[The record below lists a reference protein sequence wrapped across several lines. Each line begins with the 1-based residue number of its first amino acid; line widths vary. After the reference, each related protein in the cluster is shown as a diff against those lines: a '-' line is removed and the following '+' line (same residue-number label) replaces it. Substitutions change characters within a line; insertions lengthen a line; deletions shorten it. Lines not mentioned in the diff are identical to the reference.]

1 MVYKSLMTLDN
12 LAFESAPHLAPLH
25 LYDFPL
31 PVYPVVSAH
40 GCELSLAGGEQLVDG
55 MSSRGRRSTATITHA
70 SMRR

>member
-1 MVYKSLMTLDN
+1 MVYKSLMTLDD
-12 LAFESAPHLAPLH
+12 LTFDRRHLAPLH

-40 GCELSLAGGEQLVDG
+40 GCELSSPAANSWLTVCLPG
-55 MSSRGRRSTATITHA
+55 GRRSTATITHA